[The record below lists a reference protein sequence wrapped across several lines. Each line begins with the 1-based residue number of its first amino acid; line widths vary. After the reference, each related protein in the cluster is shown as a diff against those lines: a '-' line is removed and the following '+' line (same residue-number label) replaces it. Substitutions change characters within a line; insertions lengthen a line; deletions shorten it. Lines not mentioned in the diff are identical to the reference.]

1 MRSASTL
8 MSMAALALLA
18 GCSSLPSLSS
28 PFGAI
33 REKLSPSS
41 GTSRSASAAVA
52 APAGAASGAAAVL
65 PPVDPAVQNAFDN
78 AGRAMR
84 AGRYDEAERGY
95 RAIVQLHPELA
106 GPRADLAIIH
116 RRAGRLAESVAE
128 LEEAV
133 KLSPAQAVYWN
144 QLGASYRL
152 NGQFPKARDAY
163 ERAIAL
169 DPGYAAAI
177 LNLGILSDLYL
188 GDGKRALELYDRF
201 LALSPQGDQ
210 TVTKW
215 VADLKNRKPQ
225 PITVSQKEKDKP

>member
-8 MSMAALALLA
+8 FSVAALACLA
-18 GCSSLPSLSS
+18 ACSSMPSLSS
-28 PFGAI
+28 PFGMFKDKSA
-33 REKLSPSS
+33 PS
-41 GTSRSASAAVA
+41 GAGATTAAA
-52 APAGAASGAAAVL
+52 APAGAASGAAQAL
-65 PPVDPAVQNAFDN
+65 PPIDPAVQNAFDN

-84 AGRYDEAERGY
+84 AGRFDDAERGY
-95 RAIVQLHPELA
+95 RAIVHLHPELA
-106 GPRADLAIIH
+106 GPHADLAILH
-116 RRAGRLAESVAE
+116 RRAGRIADAVTE

-133 KLSPAQAVYWN
+133 KLSPGQPVYWN

-152 NGQFPKARDAY
+152 NGQFPKAREAY

-177 LNLGILSDLYL
+177 LNLGILCDLYL
-188 GDGKRALELYDRF
+188 GDGKRALELYDRY

>member
-8 MSMAALALLA
+8 ISLAALVCLA
-18 GCSSLPSLSS
+18 ACSSMPSALSS

-33 REKLSPSS
+33 KDKLSPSTA
-41 GTSRSASAAVA
+41 TSTAAAA
-52 APAGAASGAAAVL
+52 APAGAASGAAGQPL
-65 PPVDPAVQNAFDN
+65 PPIDPAVQNAFDN

-84 AGRYDEAERGY
+84 AGRWDEAERGY
-95 RAIVQLHPELA
+95 GAIVHLHPELA
-106 GPRADLAIIH
+106 GPHADLAILH
-116 RRAGRLAESVAE
+116 RRAGRLAEAVSE
-128 LEEAV
+128 GEEAV
-133 KLSPAQAVYWN
+133 KLSPNQPVYWN

-152 NGQFPKARDAY
+152 NGQFLKARDAY
-163 ERAIAL
+163 EHAIAL
-169 DPGYAAAI
+169 DANYAAAI
-177 LNLGILSDLYL
+177 LNLGILCDLYL
-188 GDGKRALELYDRF
+188 GDGKRALDLYDRY